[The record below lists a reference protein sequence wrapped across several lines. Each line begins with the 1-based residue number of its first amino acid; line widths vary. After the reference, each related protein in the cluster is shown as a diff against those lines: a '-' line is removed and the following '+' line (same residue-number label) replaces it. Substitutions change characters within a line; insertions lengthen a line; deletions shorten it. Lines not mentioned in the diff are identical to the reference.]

1 MTFPINTT
9 IPAAGNDPSIDQ
21 QPMQTNFA
29 NINSYLGIDH
39 TTPGTNPGD
48 GQHNQVTFHINQA
61 APSMANAVS
70 GLFANS
76 ATGSQLFFQ
85 NASGILQITN
95 SSLLATA
102 GNAMFPGGLQIR
114 AGSGSASVAGVTNTF
129 SPKFPTACLS
139 VVASGSGFGFVIS
152 VPSFNDTNFN
162 AFSSLSSTTI
172 RYIAVGY

>member
-9 IPAAGNDPSIDQ
+9 VPAAGNDPSIDQ

-29 NINSYLGIDH
+29 NISSYLSVDH

-61 APSMANAVS
+61 APSIANAVS
-70 GLFANS
+70 GLFSNS
-76 ATGSQLFFQ
+76 SQLFFQ
-85 NASGILQITN
+85 NASGVLQITN
-95 SSLLATA
+95 SALAPSSGA
-102 GNAMFPGGLQIR
+102 GMFPGGLQIR
-114 AGSGSASVAGVTNTF
+114 VGSGTASVAGVTNTI
-129 SPKFPTACLS
+129 SPAFPTACLS

-152 VPSFNDTNFN
+152 VPSFTTSSFN